1 MKRILLFLFLSL
13 SQLANSQLTV
23 DTTITLDLLKAPSSP
38 AFTILGIAPSDIER
52 PTDLASFS
60 LSLQQA
66 TNNFTALPR
75 SYALQV
81 APFLLGNRKFTLNE
95 FDSNRHTFKQSF
107 LLSAGFT
114 HQGPQGQEEVDS
126 LKTSRLGLGLKFS
139 VVRPRWSGETSKR
152 YAALVAAQQQLLA
165 EYQNRETQST
175 ELLQKRKAL
184 QSLYLKEPKT
194 ETDQAQILSLIKEI
208 QNLTEALG
216 NDINNGLETSSDVYA
231 LLQKSAVEIK
241 NERKGFFLDFAGGFA
256 LDFRDNRFDNS
267 NVYRGGAWLTGGLEG
282 GNNGLTYLFIAR
294 YLYNPETLFAAPNN
308 SIQTTDLS
316 TFDAGARL
324 LLNAAKGKFT
334 LSTEAV
340 YRSVFNVPEINPS
353 WRFILNTE
361 YDVGI
366 NKKLTF
372 SFGKDFDGT
381 ISTGGNVI
389 AALNLILGFGG
400 ERSVSR
406 TTK

>member
-1 MKRILLFLFLSL
+1 MKRILLFYFLSF
-13 SQLANSQLTV
+13 SQGVNSQLTI

-52 PTDLASFS
+52 PTDLAAFT

-75 SYALQV
+75 SYAVQV
-81 APFLLGNRKFTLNE
+81 APFLLANRKFTLNE
-95 FDSNRHTFKQSF
+95 FDNNKHIFKQSF

-114 HQGPQGQEEVDS
+114 HQGPQGQEDVDS

-139 VVRPRWSGETSKR
+139 FVRPRWSAETRKR
-152 YAALVAAQQQLLA
+152 YSALVAAQQQLLT
-165 EYQNRETQST
+165 EYQNKEAQNI

-194 ETDQAQILSLIKEI
+194 ESDQAQILALAKEI
-208 QNLTEALG
+208 GALTEALG
-216 NDINNGLETSSDVYA
+216 DNINNGLETSSEVYA
-231 LLQKSAVEIK
+231 LVQKSAIEMK
-241 NERKGFFLDFAGGFA
+241 NERKGFFVDFAGGFA

-282 GNNGLTYLFIAR
+282 GNNGLTALFITR

-308 SIQTTDLS
+308 MLQTSDVS

-324 LLNAAKGKFT
+324 LLSAAKGKFT
-334 LSTEAV
+334 LSTEAL
-340 YRSVFNVPEINPS
+340 YRSVFNVAEIDPS
-353 WRFILNTE
+353 WRFVLNTE
-361 YDVGI
+361 YDVGR

-372 SFGKDFDGT
+372 TFGKDFDGT

-400 ERSVSR
+400 ERSISK
-406 TTK
+406 TSK